1 MSAEATPF
9 GPNSARPFG
18 RRASGDTDT
27 GGAGESA
34 PGRPADEPVT
44 RRALRAFLRA
54 GAATAPVARRQRE
67 ADPLATLLSLH
78 RTVHPKAEVDV
89 LRRAYRIAERAHR
102 GQLRKSGEPYITHPL
117 AVTEICAE
125 LGMDTTALVAAIL
138 HDTVEDTQYTLDQLR
153 ADFGGEVALLV
164 DGLTKLDKVR
174 FGTAAAEAET
184 NRKMIITAGRD
195 PRVLVIKLADRVH
208 NMRTLGFKSGPSQQ
222 RIARATNEVLIPLA
236 GRLGIHV
243 IKRELE
249 DLVFRI
255 LHPEV
260 YADVERRIEARAK
273 ERAAYLEGVV
283 RDAAADLR
291 EARIKAEVSWRPR
304 HLKSVWKQIN
314 KTPGAPADFI
324 GADRLVVVIDGEPTD
339 CYAVLGII
347 HGRWHPVPGRFKDHI
362 GVPKFNMY
370 QSLHTTVIAP
380 DGRMDVMI
388 RTEGMN
394 RVAEYGIAALHR
406 FGRDRVGDAAAE
418 LDWLQ
423 RVLDWEGEASEPAEF
438 MDSLRSGLSDH
449 EVLVFTPSGRAV
461 SLPEGATPVDF
472 AYAVSTGLGDRC
484 IGSKVNGQ
492 LIPLARPLSD
502 GDVVEVLTSPSEY
515 SGPSEEWLTFTK
527 SPQAQIQIRRWFA
540 KDVSEAS
547 IEDGRREIAAALA
560 AEGRVLAHDRPL
572 SMLARVLD
580 LPDHDALCAAVA
592 ERRLDPG
599 DVARRLILIVD
610 GPGEE

>member
-1 MSAEATPF
+1 MA
-9 GPNSARPFG
+9 
-18 RRASGDTDT
+18 
-27 GGAGESA
+27 
-34 PGRPADEPVT
+34 
-44 RRALRAFLRA
+44 RRALRALLRA
-54 GAATAPVARRQRE
+54 GAVAAPGRNRQN
-67 ADPLATLLSLH
+67 DPLANLLALH
-78 RTVHPKAEVDV
+78 REAHPKADVEV
-89 LRRAYRIAERAHR
+89 LRRAYTIAERAHR
-102 GQLRKSGEPYITHPL
+102 GQMRKSGEPYITHPL

-153 ADFGGEVALLV
+153 ADFGDEVALLV

-236 GRLGIHV
+236 GRLGIHK

-255 LHPEV
+255 LQPDA
-260 YADVERRIEARAK
+260 YAEVERRLEARMA
-273 ERAAYLEGVV
+273 ERTVYLDGLVQE
-283 RDAAADLR
+283 AAAELKA
-291 EARIKAEVSWRPR
+291 ARIKATITWRER
-304 HLKSVWKQIN
+304 HRKSVWKQIN
-314 KTPGAPADFI
+314 KTPNAPDDFI
-324 GADRLVVVIDGEPTD
+324 GADRLVVVIDGDPTE
-339 CYAVLGII
+339 CYAALGVI
-347 HGRWHPVPGRFKDHI
+347 HGRWHPMPGRFKDHI

-380 DGRMDVMI
+380 EGRCDVLI

-418 LDWLQ
+418 LEWLQ
-423 RVLDWEGEASEPAEF
+423 RVLDWQEDAAEPGEF

-449 EVLVFTPSGRAV
+449 EVLVFTPSGRAI
-461 SLPEGATPVDF
+461 SLPEDGTPVDF
-472 AYAVSTGLGDRC
+472 AYAVSTRLGDRC

-492 LIPLARPLSD
+492 LVPLARPLSD

-515 SGPSEEWLTFTK
+515 AGPSEEWLTFAK
-527 SPQAQIQIRRWFA
+527 SPQAQIHIRRWFA
-540 KDVSEAS
+540 EDVSDAS
-547 IEDGRREIAAALA
+547 VEDGRRDIAAALA

-580 LPDHDALCAAVA
+580 LPDHDSLCAAVA
-592 ERRLDPG
+592 DGRLDPT

-610 GPGEE
+610 GPGED

>member
-1 MSAEATPF
+1 M
-9 GPNSARPFG
+9 R
-18 RRASGDTDT
+18 
-27 GGAGESA
+27 GGVAGS
-34 PGRPADEPVT
+34 
-44 RRALRAFLRA
+44 
-54 GAATAPVARRQRE
+54 RE
-67 ADPLATLLSLH
+67 TDPLHTLLGLH
-78 RTVHPKAEVDV
+78 RAVHPKAEVDV
-89 LRRAYRIAERAHR
+89 LRRAYTIAERAHR
-102 GQLRKSGEPYITHPL
+102 GQMRKSGEPYITHPL

-174 FGTAAAEAET
+174 FGSAAAEAET

-236 GRLGIHV
+236 GRLGIHQ

-255 LHPEV
+255 LQPEA
-260 YADVERRIEARAK
+260 YAEVEHRVEMRMTERRK
-273 ERAAYLEGVV
+273 YLDELVAG
-283 RDAAADLR
+283 AAAELR
-291 EARIKAEVSWRPR
+291 GARIKATVTWRDR

-314 KTPGAPADFI
+314 KTPNAPADFI
-324 GADRLVVVIDGEPTD
+324 GADRLVVVIEGEPTD
-339 CYAVLGII
+339 CYAALGII
-347 HGRWHPVPGRFKDHI
+347 HGRWHPIPGRFKDHI

-380 DGRMDVMI
+380 DGRCDVLI

-406 FGRDRVGDAAAE
+406 FGRDRVGDSAAE
-418 LDWLQ
+418 LEWLQ
-423 RVLDWEGEASEPAEF
+423 RVLDWEGDAAEPGEF
-438 MDSLRSGLSDH
+438 MDSLRSGLADH
-449 EVLVFTPSGRAV
+449 EVMVFTPNGRAI
-461 SLPEGATPVDF
+461 SLPEDATPVDF
-472 AYAVSTGLGDRC
+472 AYAVSTHLGDRC

-492 LIPLARPLSD
+492 LVPLARPLSD

-515 SGPSEEWLTFTK
+515 SGPSEEWLQFTK
-527 SPQAQIQIRRWFA
+527 SPQAQIQIRRWFTEG
-540 KDVSEAS
+540 VSELS
-547 IEDGRREIAAALA
+547 VENGRRDIAAALA

-580 LPDHDALCAAVA
+580 LPDHDSLCAAVA
-592 ERRLDPG
+592 DGRLDPA

>member
-1 MSAEATPF
+1 
-9 GPNSARPFG
+9 
-18 RRASGDTDT
+18 
-27 GGAGESA
+27 
-34 PGRPADEPVT
+34 
-44 RRALRAFLRA
+44 
-54 GAATAPVARRQRE
+54 VARRGKDE
-67 ADPLATLLSLH
+67 PLARTLNFH
-78 RTVHPKAEVDV
+78 HEVHPKADVEV
-89 LRRAYRIAERAHR
+89 LRRAYRIAEHAHR

-125 LGMDTTALVAAIL
+125 LGMDITALVAAIL

-153 ADFGGEVALLV
+153 ADFGDEVALLV

-184 NRKMIITAGRD
+184 NRKMIVTAGRD

-222 RIARATNEVLIPLA
+222 RIARATADVLIPLA
-236 GRLGIHV
+236 GRLGIHT

-255 LHPEV
+255 LQPEA
-260 YADVERRIEARAK
+260 YADAERRVAERAEA
-273 ERAAYLEGVV
+273 RAAYLDGIVEE
-283 RDAAADLR
+283 AATALRKSRLKAD
-291 EARIKAEVSWRPR
+291 ISWRER
-304 HLKSVWKQIN
+304 HLKSVWKQIQKN
-314 KTPGAPADFI
+314 PGAPDGFI
-324 GADRLVVVIDGEPTD
+324 GADRLVVVVEGEPTD
-339 CYAVLGII
+339 CYAALGVI
-347 HGRWHPVPGRFKDHI
+347 HSQWHPVPGRFKDHI

-370 QSLHTTVIAP
+370 QSLHTTVLGP
-380 DGRMDVMI
+380 EGRMDVII
-388 RTEGMN
+388 RTEGMH

-406 FGRDRVGDAAAE
+406 YGRDRVGDGAAE

-423 RVLDWEGEASEPAEF
+423 RVLDWEGDAAKPDEF
-438 MDSLRSGLSDH
+438 MSSLRVGLADH
-449 EVLVFTPSGRAV
+449 EVTVFSPQGRAV
-461 SLPEGATPVDF
+461 SLPEDATPVDF
-472 AYAVSTGLGDRC
+472 AYAVSTRLGDRC
-484 IGSKVNGQ
+484 IGSKVNGR
-492 LIPLARPLSD
+492 LVPLARPLSD

-515 SGPSEEWLTFTK
+515 SGPSEEWLGFAK

-540 KDVSEAS
+540 ETVSEAS
-547 IEDGRREIAAALA
+547 VECGRKDIANALA

-580 LPDHDALCAAVA
+580 LPDHDSLCAAVA
-592 ERRLDPG
+592 ERRLDPS

>member
-9 GPNSARPFG
+9 GTQPLGNRTSETAD
-18 RRASGDTDT
+18 SGGAVT
-27 GGAGESA
+27 GG
-34 PGRPADEPVT
+34 
-44 RRALRAFLRA
+44 
-54 GAATAPVARRQRE
+54 PVARRTLRALLRAGSTSTARNRAE
-67 ADPLATLLSLH
+67 DPLHNLLTLH
-78 RTVHPKAEVDV
+78 RQVHPKAEVEV
-89 LRRAYRIAERAHR
+89 VRRAYTIAERAHR
-102 GQLRKSGEPYITHPL
+102 GQMRKSGEPYITHPL

-153 ADFGGEVALLV
+153 ADFGDEVALLV

-174 FGTAAAEAET
+174 FGKELAEAET

-222 RIARATNEVLIPLA
+222 RIARATSEVLIPLA
-236 GRLGIHV
+236 GRLGIHK

-255 LHPEV
+255 LQPDA
-260 YADVERRIEARAK
+260 YAEVERRVETRMV
-273 ERAAYLEGVV
+273 ERKVYLDGLV
-283 RDAAADLR
+283 R
-291 EARIKAEVSWRPR
+291 EAVAELRTSKIKATVTWRER

-314 KTPGAPADFI
+314 KTPNAPDDFI
-324 GADRLVVVIDGEPTD
+324 GADRLVVVIDGDPTE
-339 CYAVLGII
+339 CYAALGVI
-347 HGRWHPVPGRFKDHI
+347 HGRWHPIPGRFKDHI

-380 DGRMDVMI
+380 EGRCDVLI

-406 FGRDRVGDAAAE
+406 FGRDRAGDAAVE
-418 LDWLQ
+418 LEWLQ
-423 RVLDWEGEASEPAEF
+423 RVLDWQEDAAEPGEF
-438 MDSLRSGLSDH
+438 MESLRSGLSDH
-449 EVLVFTPSGRAV
+449 EVLVFTPSGRAI
-461 SLPEGATPVDF
+461 SLPDGATPVDF
-472 AYAVSTGLGDRC
+472 AYAVSTHLGDRC

-492 LIPLARPLSD
+492 LVPLARPLSD

-515 SGPSEEWLTFTK
+515 SGPSEEWLQFAK
-527 SPQAQIQIRRWFA
+527 SPQAQIRIRSWFA
-540 KDVSEAS
+540 EDVSEVS
-547 IEDGRREIAAALA
+547 VENGRRDIAAALA

-580 LPDHDALCAAVA
+580 LPDHDSLCAAVA
-592 ERRLDPG
+592 DGRLDPN
-599 DVARRLILIVD
+599 DVAKRLILIVD

>member
-9 GPNSARPFG
+9 GPDAARSLG
-18 RRASGDTDT
+18 RRRPEDKST
-27 GGAGESA
+27 GEGETRR
-34 PGRPADEPVT
+34 PGEQQIT
-44 RRALRAFLRA
+44 RRAFRALLRA
-54 GAATAPVARRQRE
+54 GAATAPAVTRRNKE
-67 ADPLATLLSLH
+67 ADPLAQLLAQH
-78 RTVHPKAEVDV
+78 RVVHPKADVEV
-89 LRRAYRIAERAHR
+89 LRRAYRIAELAHR
-102 GQLRKSGEPYITHPL
+102 GQTRKSGDPYITHPL

-222 RIARATNEVLIPLA
+222 RIARATTDVLIPLA

-255 LHPEV
+255 LNPEA
-260 YADVERRIEARAK
+260 YADIERRVKARD
-273 ERAAYLEGVV
+273 EVRAGYLAGIVN
-283 RDAAADLR
+283 DAAAELR
-291 EARIKAEVSWRPR
+291 SARIKAAVSWRPR
-304 HLKSVWKQIN
+304 HLKSVWKQIQ

-324 GADRLVVVIDGEPTD
+324 GADRLVVVLDGEPTD
-339 CYAVLGII
+339 CYAALGVI
-347 HGRWHPVPGRFKDHI
+347 HGRWHPIPGRFKDHI

-406 FGRDRVGDAAAE
+406 YGRDRVGDGAAE

-423 RVLDWEGEASEPAEF
+423 RVLDWEGDAAEPAEF
-438 MDSLRSGLSDH
+438 MDSLRSGLADH
-449 EVLVFTPSGRAV
+449 EVTVFTPNGRAV
-461 SLPEGATPVDF
+461 SLPEDATPVDF

-492 LIPLARPLSD
+492 LVPLARPLSD

-515 SGPSEEWLTFTK
+515 SGPSQEWLTFTK
-527 SPQAQIQIRRWFA
+527 SPQAQIHIRRWFA
-540 KDVSEAS
+540 EDVSEAS
-547 IEDGRREIAAALA
+547 VECGRRDITTALA

-580 LPDHDALCAAVA
+580 LPDHESLCAAVA
-592 ERRLDPG
+592 ERRLDPS